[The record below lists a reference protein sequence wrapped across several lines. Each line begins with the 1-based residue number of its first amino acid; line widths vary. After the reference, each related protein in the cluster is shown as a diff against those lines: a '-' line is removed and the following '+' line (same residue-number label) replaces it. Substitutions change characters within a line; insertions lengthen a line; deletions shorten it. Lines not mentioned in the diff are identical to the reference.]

1 MKALAL
7 LPIILFSVGLGAAQA
22 APPTA
27 QPAGPE
33 VAAPAST
40 GGDTAS
46 VEVPAVEPQTQ
57 RHAQG
62 GPVAEKP
69 IALEGQPPLPLK
81 PHHLAPGKGWS
92 GSQFLQADKKGRLFL
107 LRAATLDVFPLSED
121 GTLGEAKHL
130 GDGGEQP
137 PGECSVTG
145 SVPQVSGQC
154 FVANAAMSGSGDW
167 VVQDGS
173 AARIFR
179 GTKEEPADKPR
190 MFISGLAFQD
200 DDPVIAGYPYAVDY
214 ALARHEEPPS
224 SLALLSRWSSGKWE
238 ALTSSRVPP
247 KEAALGLWE
256 RQMFLLAP
264 TSDGHVW
271 AGAYYQHRFRE
282 YSRAGKLLTEIRV
295 GDGTV
300 RRAPNA
306 AARQK
311 ASDEIAR
318 ELSQGKLRVSI
329 VEMTGELVTLG
340 LAEGR
345 DGHMYFL
352 VRDASDG
359 AAGLYLERY
368 DATSAQVERLPLS
381 ISQAGRS
388 TLAAGKGGLFIA
400 PARADEGIWTLSWD
414 ELREAKWQPIDE
426 AQIGSGSGGAGP
438 RTSAGR

>member
-7 LPIILFSVGLGAAQA
+7 LPIVLFSVGFGTAKA
-22 APPTA
+22 APPA
-27 QPAGPE
+27 ARPRGPE
-33 VAAPAST
+33 AQAPAST
-40 GGDTAS
+40 DA
-46 VEVPAVEPQTQ
+46 P
-57 RHAQG
+57 R
-62 GPVAEKP
+62 
-69 IALEGQPPLPLK
+69 PLK
-81 PHHLAPGKGWS
+81 PHHLAPGKEWS

-107 LRAATLDVFPLSED
+107 LRAATLDVYPLSEE

-130 GDGGEQP
+130 GDGGGQP
-137 PGECSVTG
+137 EGECSVSG
-145 SVPQVSGQC
+145 SLPQVMGQC
-154 FVANAAMSGSGDW
+154 FVLNAAMSGSGDW
-167 VVQDGS
+167 VLQDGS
-173 AARIFR
+173 FARIFR

-190 MFISGLAFQD
+190 MYISGLAFQD
-200 DDPVIAGYPYAVDY
+200 DDPVISGYPNAADY

-224 SLALLSRWSSGKWE
+224 SLALLSRWSAGKWE

-247 KEAALGLWE
+247 KEGALGLWE
-256 RQMFLLAP
+256 HQMFLLAP

-311 ASDEIAR
+311 ASDEIGHQ
-318 ELSQGKLRVSI
+318 LSRGKVRVSI

-345 DGHMYFL
+345 DGQMYFL

-359 AAGLYLERY
+359 SAGIYLERY
-368 DATSAQVERLPLS
+368 DATSAEVHRLPLS
-381 ISQAGRS
+381 LSQAGRS

-400 PARADEGIWTLSWD
+400 PARAEEGLWTLSWD
-414 ELREAKWQPIDE
+414 ELREAKWKPVDD
-426 AQIGSGSGGAGP
+426 AQIGSGSGGSGP
-438 RTSAGR
+438 RASAGR